1 MGKNNSTTT
10 APKAA
15 QVNVVRPR
23 SLADALRNLSDQELS
38 SLLTHRP
45 DLLHPVP
52 ADMTV
57 LATRATT
64 SPSVSA
70 ALDQLNHIQ
79 LAVCE
84 AMAGLGDPTTIADL
98 HAGLEKV
105 SGYDKKQI
113 DKALSHLRAIALVWG
128 ADDDLHLVRVAR
140 ESFGAYPCGL
150 ANSYADSRRQVR
162 EYATKK
168 TLAKKTLAEA
178 PTEAQEIM
186 NQLLWGTPAG
196 SMKSANR
203 PVDIAKAKSP
213 LEWLLARELIVPI
226 SENTVVVPREVSLS
240 LRNGQLLKQIK
251 SNPEL
256 PVLSQ
261 VDQKRIDESGAH
273 SALDFVRLVETLL
286 ETWSLEPPAQLRGGG
301 LAIRD
306 FSTASELLKTSEH
319 VTALVIEIAHASGLL
334 NADLD
339 AGWLPTVAYDRW
351 LSIDDAARWALLAQT
366 WKNMSRAPHVVGGEG
381 SDRINPLTSSVER
394 GFIAPLRNN
403 LLGIY
408 LEMPAGSVT
417 TPGLMT
423 EYLDWHRPRRASMVR
438 AKAVAELLV
447 EAELIGIT
455 GMGALTS
462 FGRSLAEHKDPTK
475 ELAAC
480 LPQPVDHIIVQADLT
495 ALAPG
500 RLPAVA
506 RRAMAVLADVES
518 TGVATTYRFTEN
530 SIRRALDQGQS
541 AHEIL
546 DFLTNLSR
554 TPLPQPLTYLIE
566 DAAKRHGVLR
576 VGVASIYL
584 RCDDPQLVATVQA
597 DRRLA
602 TLKFR
607 ELAPGIVVSSS
618 PADIVLDRLREAGY
632 APVAESAE
640 GAVLIHRPDTKRTS
654 AKAPTPEVSISS
666 VSDRLVAAAVKA
678 LRAGERADKA
688 KPESGSGPKTT
699 TAETMSL
706 LNEALSK
713 QLEVWIGYADKG
725 GMTTERVIEP
735 LSISGG
741 FLSAF
746 DVRSNEVRTFTIARI
761 TGVELMKKEG
771 SA

>member
-1 MGKNNSTTT
+1 MGKNIQKEAVALT
-10 APKAA
+10 
-15 QVNVVRPR
+15 RPR
-23 SLADALRNLSDQELS
+23 SLADALRNFSDDQLAQM
-38 SLLTHRP
+38 LAGRP

-52 ADMTV
+52 ADMTA
-57 LATRATT
+57 LASRATT

-84 AMAGLGDPTTIADL
+84 ALAALGDPCTIEDL

-105 SGYDKKQI
+105 PGYDKHEI
-113 DKALSHLRAIALVWG
+113 DNAVAHLQKLALVWG
-128 ADDDLHLVRVAR
+128 TTEDLHLVRVAR

-150 ANSYADSRRQVR
+150 AGSFSDSRRQVR

-168 TLAKKTLAEA
+168 TLAKKTLSEGS
-178 PTEAQEIM
+178 TEVQEIM
-186 NQLLWGTPAG
+186 QQLLWTTPAG
-196 SMKSANR
+196 SMKHANR
-203 PVDIAKAKSP
+203 SVDIAKAKSP
-213 LEWLLARELIVPI
+213 LEWLLARELIVPT
-226 SENTVVVPREVSLS
+226 SETTVVVPREVSLA
-240 LRNGQLLKQIK
+240 LRGGQLMRELKPRAEQPI
-251 SNPEL
+251 
-256 PVLSQ
+256 LSH
-261 VDQKRIDESGAH
+261 VDEKRVDESGAH

-286 ETWSLEPPAQLRGGG
+286 EAWSLEPPSQLRGGG

-306 FSTASELLKTSEH
+306 FTAATELLKVSEH
-319 VTALVIEIAHASGLL
+319 VAALVIEVANASGLL
-334 NADLD
+334 NADVED
-339 AGWLPTVAYDRW
+339 GWVPTVAYDRW
-351 LSIDDAARWALLAQT
+351 LSVDDASRWTLLAQT
-366 WKNMSRAPHVVGGEG
+366 WRDMHRAPHVVGGEG
-381 SDRINPLTSSVER
+381 SDRINPLTASVER
-394 GFIAPLRNN
+394 GFINPLRTS
-403 LLGIY
+403 LLDIY
-408 LEMPAGSVT
+408 LNMPAGSVAS
-417 TPGLMT
+417 PGMMT

-438 AKAVAELLV
+438 ARAVAELLV
-447 EAELIGIT
+447 EAELIGVT

-462 FGRSLAEHKDPTK
+462 FGRALAQGTDPTK
-475 ELAAC
+475 ALANC
-480 LPQPVDHIIVQADLT
+480 LPEPVDHIIVQADLT

-506 RRAMAVLADVES
+506 RRAMAVMADVES
-518 TGVATTYRFTEN
+518 TGVATTYRFTDA

-541 AHEIL
+541 AHDIL
-546 DFLTNLSR
+546 EFLSGISR

-566 DAAKRHGVLR
+566 DSARRHGVLR

-602 TLKFR
+602 SLKFR

-640 GAVLIHRPDTKRTS
+640 GTVLIHRPDTKRTS
-654 AKAPTPEVSISS
+654 ARLEPAPVTVTGPSE
-666 VSDRLVAAAVKA
+666 RLVSAAVKA

-688 KPESGSGPKTT
+688 KPAQSGGPKTT
-699 TAETMSL
+699 TSETMSL
-706 LNEALSK
+706 LNNALEK

-725 GMTTERVIEP
+725 GMTTERIVEP

-746 DVRSNEVRTFTIARI
+746 DVRSNEVKTFTIARI

>member
-10 APKAA
+10 APKAV

-105 SGYDKKQI
+105 PGYDKKQI

-128 ADDDLHLVRVAR
+128 TDDDLHLVRVAR

-186 NQLLWGTPAG
+186 SQLLWGTPAG

-351 LSIDDAARWALLAQT
+351 LSVDDAARWTLLAQT

-394 GFIAPLRNN
+394 GFISPLRNN

-408 LEMPAGSVT
+408 LEMPTGSVT

-462 FGRSLAEHKDPTK
+462 FGRALAEHKDPTK

-566 DAAKRHGVLR
+566 DAARRHGVLR

-640 GAVLIHRPDTKRTS
+640 GAVLIHRPNTKRTS

>member
-1 MGKNNSTTT
+1 MGKNNSDIAVTS
-10 APKAA
+10 PA
-15 QVNVVRPR
+15 QIQRPR
-23 SLADALRNLSDQELS
+23 SLADALRNFSDDQLTEMLSA
-38 SLLTHRP
+38 RP

-52 ADMTV
+52 ADMTS

-70 ALDQLNHIQ
+70 ALDQLNHVQ

-84 AMAGLGDPTTIADL
+84 ALAGLGDPCSITEL
-98 HAGLEKV
+98 HSGLEKV
-105 SGYDKKQI
+105 PGYESSEI
-113 DKALSHLRAIALVWG
+113 NSAIEYLRKIALVWG
-128 ADDDLHLVRVAR
+128 DLDDLHLVRVAR

-150 ANSYADSRRQVR
+150 AGSYADSRRQVR
-162 EYATKK
+162 EYASKK
-168 TLAKKTLAEA
+168 TLAKKTLSEGSSEVQA
-178 PTEAQEIM
+178 IM
-186 NQLLWGTPAG
+186 QQLLWTTPAG

-213 LEWLLARELIVPI
+213 LEWLLARELIVPTNE
-226 SENTVVVPREVSLS
+226 STVVVPREVSLA
-240 LRNGQLLKQIK
+240 LRNGQLLKEINTK
-251 SNPEL
+251 AEL
-256 PVLSQ
+256 PILST
-261 VDQKRIDESGAH
+261 VDVKRVDESGAH
-273 SALDFVRLVETLL
+273 LALDFVRLVETLL
-286 ETWSLEPPAQLRGGG
+286 ESWSLNPPAQLRGGG

-306 FSTASELLKTSEH
+306 FNSAVELLKSSEH
-319 VTALVIEIAHASGLL
+319 VTALVIEVAHAAGLV
-334 NADLD
+334 NADLEY
-339 AGWLPTVAYDRW
+339 GWLPTIAYDRW
-351 LSIDDAARWALLAQT
+351 LGIDDASRWALLATT
-366 WKNMSRAPHVVGGEG
+366 WKEMSKAPHVVGGEG
-381 SDRINPLTSSVER
+381 SDRINPLTPSVER
-394 GFIAPLRNN
+394 GFIQPLRNSI
-403 LLGIY
+403 LGIY
-408 LEMPAGSVT
+408 LEMPSGSVT
-417 TPGLMT
+417 SPGLLT
-423 EYLDWHRPRRASMVR
+423 QYLDWHRPRRASRVR
-438 AKAVAELLV
+438 ANAVAELLV
-447 EAELIGIT
+447 EAELIGVT

-462 FGRSLAEHKDPTK
+462 FGKSLANGADPAK
-475 ELAAC
+475 ALAVC

-506 RRAMAVLADVES
+506 RRSMAVMADVES
-518 TGVATTYRFTEN
+518 TGVATTYRFTEA

-541 AHEIL
+541 AHDIL
-546 DFLTNLSR
+546 EFLAGISR

-566 DAAKRHGVLR
+566 DAARRHGVLR

-597 DRRLA
+597 DRQLA

-618 PADIVLDRLREAGY
+618 PADIVLERLREAGY

-640 GAVLIHRPDTKRTS
+640 GTVLIHRPDAKRTS
-654 AKAPTPEVSISS
+654 SKPESSPVTISGPS
-666 VSDRLVAAAVKA
+666 QRLVSAAVKA

-688 KPESGSGPKTT
+688 KPALGDGPKTT
-699 TAETMSL
+699 TAETLAL
-706 LNEALSK
+706 LNDALGK

-761 TGVELMKKEG
+761 TGVELMQEEG